1 MGRLSN
7 PPEAVAIIADQ
18 GRSERQRPR
27 RAGQAAP
34 APAPA
39 PAGTRHRVGPQ
50 EETGRLSN
58 PVQHRLSRTEIEQL
72 VGQYQHG
79 SSIDALSRRYEIHRT
94 TVMHHLNQSDVA
106 RRTAALK
113 MNDETVALAAAQY
126 QQGASL
132 AVVASAFGVHER
144 TLARELRRAGVATRT
159 RRGWR
164 P

>member
-7 PPEAVAIIADQ
+7 PPEAVDTIADQ
-18 GRSERQRPR
+18 GRSKPRQPT
-27 RAGQAAP
+27 QAAEETM
-34 APAPA
+34 ATT
-39 PAGTRHRVGPQ
+39 GTRHSSGPQ

-58 PVQHRLSRTEIEQL
+58 PVQHRLSRTEIEQMIDL
-72 VGQYQHG
+72 YRQG
-79 SSIDALSRRYEIHRT
+79 SSIDTLSRRYEIHRT
-94 TVMHHLNQSDVA
+94 TVMHHLDQSDVA
-106 RRTAALK
+106 RRTVARK

-126 QQGASL
+126 ERGASL

-144 TLARELRRAGVATRT
+144 TLAKEFRRAGVDTRP

>member
-7 PPEAVAIIADQ
+7 PPEAVATIADQ
-18 GRSERQRPR
+18 VCGKQGRAPR
-27 RAGQAAP
+27 ASHVTAAP
-34 APAPA
+34 AE
-39 PAGTRHRVGPQ
+39 TRRRARSQ

-72 VGQYQHG
+72 VGQYRHG
-79 SSIDALSRRYEIHRT
+79 SSIDTLSRRYEIHRT

-106 RRTAALK
+106 RRTVARK
-113 MNDETVALAAAQY
+113 MNDGTVALASAQY
-126 QQGASL
+126 EQGASL
-132 AVVASAFGVHER
+132 TVAASTFGVHAR
-144 TLARELRRAGVATRT
+144 TLAREFRRAGVLIRP